1 MVSKFPERV
10 GGALVLDFVNTRDA
24 WLNEARKV
32 EYITDY
38 GDLVAWAVEAGA
50 LAAPAAVRATSSDPA
65 ATPAPAG
72 GAPSEPA
79 AAAAVH
85 ARALA
90 LRDALF
96 ELFAAVAHD
105 VPAPPGPVAAV
116 NAEWARLETRP
127 QLDPRSLRVVWT
139 AALDAPLGP
148 VLASAARLLRDGP
161 LDRLRMCPGPDGWCG
176 ALFLDRTRNR
186 SRRWCSMAVCGN
198 PAKMRARAARGRAG
212 R

>member
-1 MVSKFPERV
+1 MVSGFPQRI

-24 WLNEARKV
+24 WLSEAHRR
-32 EYITDY
+32 EYLNDY
-38 GDLVAWAVEAGA
+38 DDLLAWAVEAGA
-50 LAAPAAVRATSSDPA
+50 VAETGAARA
-65 ATPAPAG
+65 
-72 GAPSEPA
+72 A

-85 ARALA
+85 GRALA
-90 LRDALF
+90 LREALF
-96 ELFAAVAHD
+96 VLFAAVAYGER
-105 VPAPPGPVAAV
+105 PPREAVAAV

-127 QLDPRSLRVVWT
+127 QLDPGSLRLTWT
-139 AALDAPLGP
+139 PAPDAPLGP
-148 VLASAARLLRDGP
+148 VLASAARLLHEGP

-198 PAKMRARAARGRAG
+198 PAKMRARAARKRAG

>member
-1 MVSKFPERV
+1 MSF
-10 GGALVLDFVNTRDA
+10 
-24 WLNEARKV
+24 
-32 EYITDY
+32 
-38 GDLVAWAVEAGA
+38 GD
-50 LAAPAAVRATSSDPA
+50 T
-65 ATPAPAG
+65 
-72 GAPSEPA
+72 A

-105 VPAPPGPVAAV
+105 VPPPPGAVAAV

-127 QLDPRSLRVVWT
+127 QLDPGSLRVVWT
-139 AALDAPLGP
+139 PALDAPLGP
-148 VLASAARLLRDGP
+148 VLAAAARLLRDGP

-176 ALFLDRTRNR
+176 ALFIDRTRNR

-198 PAKMRARAARGRAG
+198 PAKMRARAERRRAG

>member
-1 MVSKFPERV
+1 MVSTFRERI

-32 EYITDY
+32 EYLEDY
-38 GDLVAWAVEAGA
+38 DDLVAWAVEAGVIA
-50 LAAPAAVRATSSDPA
+50 KPGAGAVNP
-65 ATPAPAG
+65 P
-72 GAPSEPA
+72 

-96 ELFAAVAHD
+96 ALFAAVAHGE
-105 VPAPPGPVAAV
+105 PPPREAVAAV

-127 QLDPRSLRVVWT
+127 QLNPSSLELVWT
-139 AALDAPLGP
+139 PALDAPLGP
-148 VLASAARLLRDGP
+148 VLASAARLLREGP

-176 ALFLDRTRNR
+176 ALFIDRTRNR

-198 PAKMRARAARGRAG
+198 PAKMRARAARRRAG

>member
-32 EYITDY
+32 EYMEDHR
-38 GDLVAWAVEAGA
+38 DLVAWAVEAS
-50 LAAPAAVRATSSDPA
+50 AVEGRAVDASPDA
-65 ATPAPAG
+65 
-72 GAPSEPA
+72 A

-105 VPAPPGPVAAV
+105 VPPPPGAVAAV

-127 QLDPRSLRVVWT
+127 QLDPGSLRVVWT
-139 AALDAPLGP
+139 PALDAPLGP